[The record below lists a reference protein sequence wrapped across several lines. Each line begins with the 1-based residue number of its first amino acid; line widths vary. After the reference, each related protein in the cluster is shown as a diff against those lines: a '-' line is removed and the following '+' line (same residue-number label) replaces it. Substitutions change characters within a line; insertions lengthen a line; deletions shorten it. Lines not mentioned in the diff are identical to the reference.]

1 MAVIQ
6 TRVKKVSSMSSR
18 VRTDDLGCER
28 EAREM
33 ELELEVGKHPVQHEI
48 VLVWVF
54 GSEGLLF
61 CTGCN
66 LQHS

>member
-1 MAVIQ
+1 
-6 TRVKKVSSMSSR
+6 MSSR